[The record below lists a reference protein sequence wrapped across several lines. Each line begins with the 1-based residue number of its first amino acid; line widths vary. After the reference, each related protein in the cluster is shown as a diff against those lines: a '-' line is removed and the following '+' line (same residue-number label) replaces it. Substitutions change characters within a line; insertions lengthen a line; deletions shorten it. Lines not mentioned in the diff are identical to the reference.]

1 MQKSIFSL
9 AIMYTLGT
17 LVLVGSISI
26 SNTFASSISNEQTE
40 SLGVSNS
47 QDSAVEKLAQALQK
61 DQDEGNENGGEN
73 WDRAIDSLSTEMGIP
88 VDNEIEDA
96 LLEITETH
104 IKNISN
110 N

>member
-1 MQKSIFSL
+1 LYPRHIC
-9 AIMYTLGT
+9 
-17 LVLVGSISI
+17 ISWINFI
-26 SNTFASSISNEQTE
+26 SNTFASSISNEQTQ
-40 SLGVSNS
+40 SFGISNS
-47 QDSAVEKLAQALQK
+47 QDSAIEKLAQALQK
-61 DQDEGNENGGEN
+61 DQDEGNESGGEN